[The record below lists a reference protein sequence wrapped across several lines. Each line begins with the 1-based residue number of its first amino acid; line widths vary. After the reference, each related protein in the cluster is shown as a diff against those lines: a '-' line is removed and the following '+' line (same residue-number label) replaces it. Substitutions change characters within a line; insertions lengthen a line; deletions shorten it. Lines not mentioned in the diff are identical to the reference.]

1 MAAMVGFVLG
11 AVMGM
16 ALFGGLVGHAL
27 RKFLQWPVRRS
38 YAVALVGFWPIAVY
52 FYARNNGM
60 TDEAWINGA
69 LIYGL
74 GAFLAYFVL
83 VATAKTEGNVASE
96 GTGIRWGKV
105 GRWTAWALFVLLAAL
120 GATFIFAAFVAVYD
134 KTIPFFIGAVL
145 SILAFLLWKKLTSS
159 PLPSV
164 SNNSPQSK
172 KL

>member
-1 MAAMVGFVLG
+1 MAATIGFVLG

-38 YAVALVGFWPIAVY
+38 YAIALVGFWPIAVY
-52 FYARNNGM
+52 FYARNNSM
-60 TDEAWINGA
+60 SEQAWINGA
-69 LIYGL
+69 LIYGM
-74 GAFLAYFVL
+74 GSFLAYFVL
-83 VATAKTEGNVASE
+83 VATAKTDGEPPREGS
-96 GTGIRWGKV
+96 GTRWSKV
-105 GRWTAWALFVLLAAL
+105 GRWMTWALFVLLAAL

-145 SILAFLLWKKLTSS
+145 SILAFLLWKKLTST

-172 KL
+172 NL